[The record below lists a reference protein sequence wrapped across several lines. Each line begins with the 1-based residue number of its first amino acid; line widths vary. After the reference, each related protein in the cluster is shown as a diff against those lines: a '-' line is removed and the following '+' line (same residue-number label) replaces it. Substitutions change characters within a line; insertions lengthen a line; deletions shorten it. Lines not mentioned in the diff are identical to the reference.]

1 MTVLFKSLRQLRRL
15 ASLTEIRN
23 NLQKPLKNCDF
34 MLKQYLFLLI
44 QTLPKLI
51 LNTELFR
58 PPFRRGND
66 MKVQFEKVLP
76 IEKSDNW
83 QSDKATLP
91 SVGADNLVDFL
102 LGNNL
107 SSTKFC
113 FCVCNYACKETN
125 WNFILIVGNFKLVG
139 TQVLMKCSDKPQNWN
154 LPLTIVGG
162 QVNAKR

>member
-66 MKVQFEKVLP
+66 MKFQFEKVLP
-76 IEKSDNW
+76 IEKSDN
-83 QSDKATLP
+83 
-91 SVGADNLVDFL
+91 
-102 LGNNL
+102 
-107 SSTKFC
+107 
-113 FCVCNYACKETN
+113 
-125 WNFILIVGNFKLVG
+125 
-139 TQVLMKCSDKPQNWN
+139 
-154 LPLTIVGG
+154 
-162 QVNAKR
+162 